1 MPYRLSIILFLGICF
16 MQMQAWAQSPFAS
29 PFAFPR
35 RWSVGLQMGTMT
47 YYGDLSENL
56 KTIALSRPGV
66 STWCQYRIHSN
77 LALQAGFL
85 KGSVQG
91 DDRMGNLSQLNWKRG
106 LAFRSPI
113 HEAYLQ
119 AKVHFLDNHRQLR
132 PYFAIGFGI
141 FHFNPKADLFQGSPQ
156 IQNRYVFAPDGSIR
170 NIEGEV
176 IQKDGVY
183 ETNLHEWKTEGADNP
198 AVRASS
204 RYSRIQWNVPV
215 SLGFLLALTTKW
227 EIQFDLGIRYLFT
240 DYLDDVSSR
249 YSSEALIESHFDTE
263 TEREMATYIS
273 NPGGVSNPIRG
284 NELRN
289 DVYVFSSICLVY
301 RFGEV
306 IIPKLNIDNAYRPD
320 YKETWAFGLGGGFLF
335 LHGDMRDH
343 KVAPTLINRGFPN
356 RSDLQTGGSVY
367 VSHYISPL
375 FGVKAEVI
383 SGTLSSTRQPEFT
396 YTPLMEGS
404 MSMMLNITNSF
415 PRYKPYARKVD
426 WYAQAGIGR
435 ALAIGS
441 VRTVADGQTVRYT
454 GPGVFTTLPIGTGI
468 RIHVGK
474 SVDLDIN
481 YTYRH
486 VNSDLLDATRSGYD
500 RPMINQVKDGYSW
513 FNVSVAWVLLKAA
526 GKMVDPFRGI
536 KKRVFDQLN
545 IDTDGDG
552 IPDFR
557 DAEPNTLA
565 GMPVGPNGKPIDRD
579 GDDVGD
585 IFDYD
590 PFTPSGLWVDR
601 NGMPADRDR
610 DGVPDYR
617 DLEPDSPPGTVV
629 NFKGQSWSEE
639 KESEFILQEKLAALR
654 PMLSTW
660 NFLMIY
666 FDFDKSEIK
675 EAYYEP
681 LSRLASLLEDI
692 PELSLKCIGHADI
705 RGNRAYNLKLSER
718 RALAVQHVLAE
729 IYGIDKSRFRI
740 EGLGKEQPHTEYI
753 SQAAQGS
760 NRRVELRLM
769 LGDKELTE

>member
-1 MPYRLSIILFLGICF
+1 
-16 MQMQAWAQSPFAS
+16 MQ
-29 PFAFPR
+29 
-35 RWSVGLQMGTMT
+35 LGTMT

-56 KTIALSRPGV
+56 KTIALSRLGW
-66 STWCQYRIHSN
+66 SGWLQYRLHPN
-77 LALQAGFL
+77 LSIQTGFL
-85 KGSVQG
+85 SGSVQG
-91 DDRMGNLSQLNWKRG
+91 DDRMGNLSQLHWQRG
-106 LAFRSPI
+106 LSFRSSI
-113 HEAYLQ
+113 REWQ
-119 AKVHFLDNHRQLR
+119 VQGKVHFLDHKRQIR
-132 PYFAIGFGI
+132 PYFGVGFGVFR
-141 FHFNPKADLFQGSPQ
+141 FHPKADLFVGEANLS
-156 IQNRYVFAPDGSIR
+156 NRYVYGADGSIR
-170 NIEGEV
+170 NTDGEV
-176 IQKDGVY
+176 IQKDGKY
-183 ETNLHEWKTEGADNP
+183 ETTLYDWKTEGFDNSV
-198 AVRASS
+198 VRSPS
-204 RYSRIQWNVPV
+204 RYRRTQLNVPV
-215 SLGFLLALTTKW
+215 SLGLQIALTPKW
-227 EIQFDLGIRYLFT
+227 ELQFDLGIRYLFT

-249 YSSEALIESHFDTE
+249 YSSRALIEENFE
-263 TEREMATYIS
+263 TEAERNLATYIS
-273 NPGGVSNPIRG
+273 NPGNDPNPIRG

-289 DVYVFSSICLVY
+289 DVYVFSSVGLVY
-301 RFGEV
+301 RFGNVVLPRISIEA
-306 IIPKLNIDNAYRPD
+306 AYRPE
-320 YKETWAFGLGGGFLF
+320 YKETWAFGLGGGILF

-343 KVAPTLINRGFPN
+343 KVAPTLVNRAFPN
-356 RSDLQTGGSVY
+356 RSDVKTGGSVY

-375 FGVKAEVI
+375 FGFKAEVI

-404 MSMMLNITNSF
+404 LSMMLNITNSF

-454 GPGVFTTLPIGTGI
+454 GPGGFTTLPIGTGI

-486 VNSDLLDATRSGYD
+486 VNSDLLDATRSGFD

-513 FNVSVAWVLLKAA
+513 LNVSVAWVLLKAA
-526 GKMVDPFRGI
+526 DKPADPFRGI

-545 IDTDGDG
+545 QDTDGDG
-552 IPDFR
+552 VPDFR
-557 DAEPNTLA
+557 DEEPNTLQ
-565 GMPVGPNGKPIDRD
+565 GIPVGPNGKPIDRD
-579 GDDVGD
+579 GDGVGD
-585 IFDYD
+585 LFDYD
-590 PFTPSGLWVDR
+590 PFTPAGLRVNR
-601 NGMPADRDR
+601 QGMPADRDG

-639 KESEFILQEKLAALR
+639 KEAEFILQEKLAALK

-681 LSRLASLLEDI
+681 LSRLGALLEDI

-718 RALAVQHVLAE
+718 RAMAVQHVLTE

-753 SQAAQGS
+753 SRAAQGS